1 MMPSA
6 HSTAAATGHD
16 AVLRNWKS
24 PIPYLFGGLALM
36 LGLVAVALLILACSF
51 HKTPSSNSSTSS
63 DADQDQKP
71 TRPVD
76 IEAAD
81 SEPKI
86 VVIMAGEKTATY
98 LAKPIDDEDEEKPAK
113 PMNAVFDD
121 ERMIAI
127 VIMAG
132 EDKPTHLATEIIIT
146 SPTCYCSCSSETDQ
160 KA

>member
-6 HSTAAATGHD
+6 NSTAAATGHD

-51 HKTPSSNSSTSS
+51 HRTPSSNSSTSS

-98 LAKPIDDEDEEKPAK
+98 LAKP
-113 PMNAVFDD
+113 MCSN
-121 ERMIAI
+121 
-127 VIMAG
+127 
-132 EDKPTHLATEIIIT
+132 THQ
-146 SPTCYCSCSSETDQ
+146 TDQ
-160 KA
+160 NV